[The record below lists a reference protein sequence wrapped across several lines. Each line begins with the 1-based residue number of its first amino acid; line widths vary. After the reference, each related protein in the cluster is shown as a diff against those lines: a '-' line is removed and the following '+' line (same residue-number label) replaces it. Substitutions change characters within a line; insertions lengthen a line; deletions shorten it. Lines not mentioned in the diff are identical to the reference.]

1 MKRVFISYTHDD
13 EDIARKLI
21 DRLRATATL
30 EWIDQSDIGTGE
42 HVAAKIKESLKTASA
57 MVVLLSERSL
67 TSKWIQFE
75 LGAAISIG
83 LPIVPVF
90 VGKAPREG
98 VPDWLKQFTYV
109 DTKDR
114 HLADVVTELVKAIE
128 GAKFARPPEPRKPQS
143 IHVRTKSKFSG
154 LEGGRVNLVIGICGG
169 TGSGKTTVANRILES
184 VQPDEVVFIQQD
196 LYYRNLKDM
205 PLDYRN
211 AANFDHPDALDND
224 LLVKHLIKLKAGE
237 PVELPIYDF
246 RSHTRLPGTIPISPK
261 PIVIV
266 EGILIFAE
274 PRLLEQ
280 MDIKVFV
287 DTPDDIR
294 FIRRL
299 RRDIAE
305 RGRTLD
311 SVIEQ
316 YVATVRPMH
325 MQFVEPSKRFSDV
338 IIPEG
343 GYNLV
348 SIDLISG
355 KIRERLARSFDSV
368 GGQT

>member
-1 MKRVFISYTHDD
+1 MI
-13 EDIARKLI
+13 
-21 DRLRATATL
+21 
-30 EWIDQSDIGTGE
+30 
-42 HVAAKIKESLKTASA
+42 
-57 MVVLLSERSL
+57 
-67 TSKWIQFE
+67 
-75 LGAAISIG
+75 
-83 LPIVPVF
+83 
-90 VGKAPREG
+90 
-98 VPDWLKQFTYV
+98 
-109 DTKDR
+109 
-114 HLADVVTELVKAIE
+114 
-128 GAKFARPPEPRKPQS
+128 
-143 IHVRTKSKFSG
+143 
-154 LEGGRVNLVIGICGG
+154 IGISGG

-184 VQPDEVVFIQQD
+184 VSADEVVFIQQD

-224 LLVKHLIKLKAGE
+224 LLINHLKKLRVGE

-246 RSHTRLPGTIPISPK
+246 RTHTRLPATTRIESK
-261 PIVIV
+261 PIVIL

-274 PRLLEQ
+274 PRLREQ
-280 MDIKVFV
+280 LDIKVFV

-316 YVATVRPMH
+316 YMATVRPMH
-325 MQFVEPSKRFSDV
+325 IQFIEPSKRYADV

-355 KIRERLARSFDSV
+355 KIRERLANALDSM

>member
-1 MKRVFISYTHDD
+1 MI
-13 EDIARKLI
+13 
-21 DRLRATATL
+21 
-30 EWIDQSDIGTGE
+30 
-42 HVAAKIKESLKTASA
+42 
-57 MVVLLSERSL
+57 
-67 TSKWIQFE
+67 
-75 LGAAISIG
+75 
-83 LPIVPVF
+83 
-90 VGKAPREG
+90 
-98 VPDWLKQFTYV
+98 
-109 DTKDR
+109 
-114 HLADVVTELVKAIE
+114 
-128 GAKFARPPEPRKPQS
+128 
-143 IHVRTKSKFSG
+143 
-154 LEGGRVNLVIGICGG
+154 IGICGG
-169 TGSGKTTVANRILES
+169 TGSGKTTIANRILQS
-184 VQPDEVVFIQQD
+184 VSADEVVFIQQD

-211 AANFDHPDALDND
+211 AANFDHPDAIDND
-224 LLVKHLIKLKAGE
+224 LLANHLKKLNAGE

-246 RSHTRLPGTIPISPK
+246 RTHTRLPDTTPIEAK

-299 RRDIAE
+299 KRDIAE

-316 YVATVRPMH
+316 YINTVRPMH
-325 MQFVEPSKRFSDV
+325 NQFVEPSKRYADV

-343 GYNLV
+343 GHNLV

-355 KIRERLARSFDSV
+355 KIREKLASALHSV
-368 GGQT
+368 GGQS

>member
-1 MKRVFISYTHDD
+1 MI
-13 EDIARKLI
+13 
-21 DRLRATATL
+21 
-30 EWIDQSDIGTGE
+30 
-42 HVAAKIKESLKTASA
+42 
-57 MVVLLSERSL
+57 
-67 TSKWIQFE
+67 
-75 LGAAISIG
+75 
-83 LPIVPVF
+83 
-90 VGKAPREG
+90 
-98 VPDWLKQFTYV
+98 
-109 DTKDR
+109 
-114 HLADVVTELVKAIE
+114 
-128 GAKFARPPEPRKPQS
+128 
-143 IHVRTKSKFSG
+143 
-154 LEGGRVNLVIGICGG
+154 IGICGG
-169 TGSGKTTVANRILES
+169 TGSGKTTIANRILQS
-184 VQPDEVVFIQQD
+184 VSADEVVFIQQD

-224 LLVKHLIKLKAGE
+224 LLVNHLKKLNAGE

-246 RSHTRLPGTIPISPK
+246 RTHTRLPDTTPIQAK

-274 PRLLEQ
+274 PRVLEQ

-299 RRDIAE
+299 KRDIAE

-316 YVATVRPMH
+316 YLATVRPMH
-325 MQFVEPSKRFSDV
+325 NQFVEPSKRHADV

-343 GYNLV
+343 GHNLV

-355 KIRERLARSFDSV
+355 KIREKLASALDSV
-368 GGQT
+368 GGKVERI